1 MQVPLITNNV
11 GDISDY
17 LGFDYPLYNPD
28 EDTLKSFITSEII
41 RGEIVNYFKNLKIKF
56 DWNEI
61 SSETLNFI
69 EKRLTCVDL

>member
-17 LGFDYPLYNPD
+17 LGCDYPLYDPD
-28 EDTLKSFITSEII
+28 EVTLKAFIKSEKI
-41 RGEIVNYFKNLKIKF
+41 RKEIVNSFENLKLKF

-61 SSETLNFI
+61 SSQTLKFI
-69 EKRLTCVDL
+69 EKRLKCADL